1 MTQTKHQKTEVVS
14 GHEGWY
20 RNGDMGAGILFE
32 TDPLP
37 EDSDPDLLHRPPSPR
52 DHAANVWINPKLSTF
67 PRFLTGS
74 YEMERT
80 TNPEQVVGGK
90 RWSAKAHYGN
100 TSAASGSGG
109 LSKFPEPAGSCA
121 THHNTEIEE
130 PFSGRFR
137 VPVSACVL
145 LLLPKQ
151 HSQNHHKGLA
161 WPELLCHVT
170 PMALG
175 DEKGLK
181 AS

>member
-14 GHEGWY
+14 GHGGWY

-109 LSKFPEPAGSCA
+109 LSKFPEPAGSA
-121 THHNTEIEE
+121 QSLI
-130 PFSGRFR
+130 GKKDRKLL
-137 VPVSACVL
+137 ACVVEATTAGRGQVGI
-145 LLLPKQ
+145 P
-151 HSQNHHKGLA
+151 GA
-161 WPELLCHVT
+161 TPEAG
-170 PMALG
+170 MK
-175 DEKGLK
+175 EREEQ
-181 AS
+181 